1 MTYDDE
7 LALLVARCIFRDDT
21 VRPVDYYDPGERR

>member
-7 LALLVARCIFRDDT
+7 LALLVARCIFRDGT